1 MYEGMVGTNGLMMW
15 SRNDETCSVGSLQP
29 LTMGL
34 IPCGVL

>member
-1 MYEGMVGTNGLMMW
+1 MCEGMVGTNGLILW
-15 SRNDETCSVGSLQP
+15 SRNDETRSVGPPQP